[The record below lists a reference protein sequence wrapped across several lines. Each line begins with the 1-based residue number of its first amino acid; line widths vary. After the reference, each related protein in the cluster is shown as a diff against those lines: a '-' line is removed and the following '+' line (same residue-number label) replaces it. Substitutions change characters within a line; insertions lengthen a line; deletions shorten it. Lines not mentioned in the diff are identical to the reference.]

1 MNLQRYSRQVIL
13 KNFGEESQSRLLK
26 SRILVAGAGGLGCPA
41 LMYLA
46 AAGAG
51 TICIADFDKVDL
63 SNIQRQVLY
72 KEADC
77 GFAKA
82 TTAAGNLMLINSE
95 INIEVFDRQI
105 TNENALELISR
116 YDVIIDCTD
125 NFPSRYLIN
134 DACCIADKPL
144 VYGAVLGFEGQ
155 AGVFNL
161 QDGTD
166 EPRTNYRDLVPVP
179 PEAGSVFSCSD
190 AGVIGAM
197 PGVIGSI
204 QALEAIKIVTNI
216 GKPLA
221 NRIISYN
228 SFTGSF
234 YEFTVTPNP
243 AKPVMPADE
252 EEFRNFD
259 YAGICAPQYSSVKEI
274 GAEEFIVETSTG
286 GYEIIDV
293 REDHEPLDMEEFGAV
308 RIPLSSFSENSPAGY
323 SGKRV
328 IIFCEAGVRSRKAA
342 ELLRSSNPGVET
354 YSLSGGA
361 GALRN
366 YLQTQNRK

>member
-1 MNLQRYSRQVIL
+1 MDLQRYSRQVIL

-63 SNIQRQVLY
+63 SNIQRQILY
-72 KEADC
+72 KENDC
-77 GFAKA
+77 GLAKA
-82 TTAAGNLMLINSE
+82 ETAARNLKLINSE
-95 INIEVFDRQI
+95 IIIEVFDRQI
-105 TNENALELISR
+105 TNQNALELINS

-125 NFPSRYLIN
+125 NFPSRYIIN

-144 VYGAVLGFEGQ
+144 VFGAVLGFEGQ

-161 QDGTD
+161 ADGTD
-166 EPRTNYRDLVPVP
+166 ERRTNYRDLVPVP
-179 PEAGSVFSCSD
+179 PEAGSVFSCSE

-204 QALEAIKIVTNI
+204 QALEAIKIVTNV

-221 NRIISYN
+221 NRIITYN

-234 YEFTVTPNP
+234 YEFAVTPNP
-243 AKPVMPADE
+243 ERPVMPADE
-252 EEFRNFD
+252 DEFRNFD
-259 YAGICAPQYSSVKEI
+259 YDQICTPMSSGVREI
-274 GAEEFIVETSTG
+274 GAEEFLVETGTG
-286 GYEIIDV
+286 TYEIIDV
-293 REDHEPLDMEEFGAV
+293 REEHEPSDMEEFGAV
-308 RIPLSSFSENSPAGY
+308 RIPLSSFKKNSTAGY
-323 SGKRV
+323 SDKKV
-328 IIFCEAGVRSRKAA
+328 IVFCEAGVRSRKAV
-342 ELLRSSNPGVET
+342 ELLMAENPGVEA

-366 YLQTQNRK
+366 YLKTQNRK